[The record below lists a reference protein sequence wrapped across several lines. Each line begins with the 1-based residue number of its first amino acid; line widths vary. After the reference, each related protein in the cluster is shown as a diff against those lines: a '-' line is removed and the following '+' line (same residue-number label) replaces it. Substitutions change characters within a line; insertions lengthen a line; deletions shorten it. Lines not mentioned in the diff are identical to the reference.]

1 PHRACRQAV
10 AAAAGGRGPPQAR
23 AGRARLVPNRVERP
37 RADAAR
43 RSVHDALERRV
54 IVAVREEPEV
64 RERVLD
70 LRALEEAHTAVY
82 AIRDAGREQ
91 RLLEDAG
98 LRVRAIQ
105 HGDVAAP
112 LPGGNRVLNPVHDEL
127 SLVPLVERRIEL
139 DRLADASV
147 RPQ

>member
-1 PHRACRQAV
+1 DDRGHLLVKRPPPRLGIEPVDELQKIPERAARALRQDV
-10 AAAAGGRGPPQAR
+10 LGDDRGRGPPQAR

-91 RLLEDAG
+91 RL
-98 LRVRAIQ
+98 
-105 HGDVAAP
+105 
-112 LPGGNRVLNPVHDEL
+112 
-127 SLVPLVERRIEL
+127 
-139 DRLADASV
+139 
-147 RPQ
+147 